1 MYWFSY
7 GEFFVVSGE
16 YAVYW
21 GRLVKRKK
29 ERERKCIRFSFKST
43 GLDFACIVYN
53 YSALRWDIRCW
64 VKSGISM

>member
-1 MYWFSY
+1 VYWLGH

-21 GRLVKRKK
+21 GRLVKEKR
-29 ERERKCIRFSFKST
+29 RDRGSALDLVSKST

-53 YSALRWDIRCW
+53 YSALRWDIR
-64 VKSGISM
+64 

>member
-16 YAVYW
+16 HAVYW

-29 ERERKCIRFSFKST
+29 ERREE
-43 GLDFACIVYN
+43 VH
-53 YSALRWDIRCW
+53 
-64 VKSGISM
+64 